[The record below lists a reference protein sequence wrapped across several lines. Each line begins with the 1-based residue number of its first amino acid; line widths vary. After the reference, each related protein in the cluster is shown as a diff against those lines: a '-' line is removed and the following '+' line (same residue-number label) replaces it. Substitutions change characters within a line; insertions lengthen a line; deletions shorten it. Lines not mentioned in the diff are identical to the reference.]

1 MLASNTQPAASAS
14 PGSLAIVMA
23 GPPPHY
29 VPANDT
35 ARASGLTF
43 FVSNTSPAGHTIAIG
58 RGPIVF
64 DTFDSV
70 TTPPLA
76 VSGLVLPG
84 TSATFTV
91 NGLAPGTYVFWCTIG
106 DHASLGMVGTL
117 TVNP

>member
-1 MLASNTQPAASAS
+1 MS
-14 PGSLAIVMA
+14 

-29 VPANDT
+29 MPANVT
-35 ARASGLTF
+35 ATAAGLTF

-58 RGPIVF
+58 RGPI
-64 DTFDSV
+64 TFNASESV
-70 TTPPLA
+70 TNPPLA
-76 VSGLVLPG
+76 LSALVEQG

-106 DHASLGMVGTL
+106 DHAALGMVGTL